1 MYLPVMQIPD
11 KLMPLLANGGGLV
24 TRTRG
29 NPADVIT
36 AIRQTLQ
43 HMSNEQVVYD
53 VNSMESIVA
62 DSLAPRRFSMM
73 LLGVFAALALV
84 LSSVGIYGVVSYMV
98 GQRTH
103 EIGIR
108 MALGA
113 QQSDVLKIVLGQG
126 AMMALAGVVAGLI
139 GAIVLTRLMTKMLFN
154 VSPTDPLTL
163 VGVSV
168 ILTLVALVACYA
180 PARRAMKTDP
190 IIALR
195 YE

>member
-1 MYLPVMQIPD
+1 
-11 KLMPLLANGGGLV
+11 
-24 TRTRG
+24 
-29 NPADVIT
+29 
-36 AIRQTLQ
+36 
-43 HMSNEQVVYD
+43 
-53 VNSMESIVA
+53 
-62 DSLAPRRFSMM
+62 
-73 LLGVFAALALV
+73 
-84 LSSVGIYGVVSYMV
+84 
-98 GQRTH
+98 
-103 EIGIR
+103 
-108 MALGA
+108 
-113 QQSDVLKIVLGQG
+113 
-126 AMMALAGVVAGLI
+126 MALAGVVAGLI

>member
-1 MYLPVMQIPD
+1 
-11 KLMPLLANGGGLV
+11 
-24 TRTRG
+24 
-29 NPADVIT
+29 
-36 AIRQTLQ
+36 
-43 HMSNEQVVYD
+43 
-53 VNSMESIVA
+53 
-62 DSLAPRRFSMM
+62 MM

-154 VSPTDPLTL
+154 VSPTDPLTF

>member
-1 MYLPVMQIPD
+1 
-11 KLMPLLANGGGLV
+11 
-24 TRTRG
+24 
-29 NPADVIT
+29 
-36 AIRQTLQ
+36 
-43 HMSNEQVVYD
+43 
-53 VNSMESIVA
+53 
-62 DSLAPRRFSMM
+62 MM

-113 QQSDVLKIVLGQG
+113 QQIDVLKIVLGQG

-163 VGVSV
+163 VGVSM

-190 IIALR
+190 NIALR

>member
-1 MYLPVMQIPD
+1 
-11 KLMPLLANGGGLV
+11 
-24 TRTRG
+24 
-29 NPADVIT
+29 
-36 AIRQTLQ
+36 
-43 HMSNEQVVYD
+43 MSNEQVVYN

>member
-1 MYLPVMQIPD
+1 
-11 KLMPLLANGGGLV
+11 
-24 TRTRG
+24 
-29 NPADVIT
+29 
-36 AIRQTLQ
+36 
-43 HMSNEQVVYD
+43 
-53 VNSMESIVA
+53 
-62 DSLAPRRFSMM
+62 MM

-154 VSPTDPLTL
+154 VSPTDPVTL
-163 VGVSV
+163 VGVSM